1 MSQESNQLHNQSN
14 QQQSSDQSSD
24 QQIYNLVKGS
34 FGPNAHAYTVSAGH
48 ANLTELEKLVERVAP
63 RPTDTLLDIGTGA
76 GHTAIAF
83 APVVKRV
90 IAYDLTPQMLE
101 EVERN
106 AAAKGI
112 TNVETR
118 QGAAEKLPY
127 PDASFE
133 LVSCRL
139 TTHHFANLAQAL
151 AEMARVLK
159 PGGKLVIMDTTVPD
173 DADLDRQINEI
184 EILRDPSHVRNYP
197 EPEWRSLVEA
207 VGLGISFVEAGYYD
221 EGDQMDFGAWTRRIG
236 TSPENVARLEELFHG
251 ASPALTDALKI
262 DLSKAGKIGF
272 ALPRITLIAGKPA

>member
-1 MSQESNQLHNQSN
+1 MSQSN
-14 QQQSSDQSSD
+14 QQSND
-24 QQIYNLVKGS
+24 QQIYDRVKGS

-48 ANLTELEKLVERVAP
+48 ANQTELEKLVERTAP

-83 APVVKRV
+83 APAVRRV

-106 AAAKGI
+106 AAARGV
-112 TNVETR
+112 TNIETR
-118 QGAAEKLPY
+118 QGAAENLPY

-133 LVSCRL
+133 IVSCRL
-139 TTHHFANLAQAL
+139 TTHHFANLPQAL
-151 AEMARVLK
+151 TEMARVLK

-173 DADLDRQINEI
+173 DAELDRQINEI

-197 EPEWRSLVEA
+197 QSEWRSLVDK
-207 VGLGISFVEAGYYD
+207 VGLQLTFVEAGYYD
-221 EGDQMDFGAWTRRIG
+221 EGDRMDFEGWTRRIG
-236 TSPENVARLEELFHG
+236 TSPQNVARLEPLFRE
-251 ASPALTDALKI
+251 ASPALVDALKI

-272 ALPRITLIAGKPA
+272 ALPRITLIATKPE

>member
-1 MSQESNQLHNQSN
+1 MSQETNQSDNQLDNQE
-14 QQQSSDQSSD
+14 
-24 QQIYNLVKGS
+24 IYDLVKGS

-48 ANLTELEKLVERVAP
+48 ANQTELVKLVHRTAP
-63 RPTDTLLDIGTGA
+63 NPSDTLLDIGTGA

-83 APVVKRV
+83 APAVKRA

-106 AAAKGI
+106 AAAKGV

-118 QGAAEKLPY
+118 QGGAESLPY
-127 PDASFE
+127 PNASFE

-139 TTHHFANLAQAL
+139 TTHHFANLPQAL

-159 PGGKLVIMDTTVPD
+159 PGGKLIIMDTTVPED
-173 DADLDRQINEI
+173 PELDREINEI

-197 EPEWRSLVEA
+197 ASEWRSLVEA
-207 VGLGISFVEAGYYD
+207 VGLNISFLENNYYD

-236 TSPENVARLEELFHG
+236 TSAENVAALEKLFQG
-251 ASPALTDALKI
+251 ARPALANALKI
-262 DLSKAGKIGF
+262 DVSQPGKIGF
-272 ALPRITLIAGKPA
+272 ALPRITFIAAKPS